1 LGLVAGCGRLP
12 GPAQHS
18 AVRVARI
25 GYLGQQSNV
34 LPTFD
39 AFRQGLHDL
48 GYVEGETILIERRG
62 SRQPDFGDLDALA
75 AELLDLPVDV
85 LLAATT
91 PAALAARRATSS
103 VPIVFTAVSDP
114 VGSGLAASLAR
125 PGGNATGVSDF
136 GSTLSG
142 KRLEL
147 LRDALPGV
155 VRVGVVLTSRNP
167 SDALAW
173 RETQA
178 AAPSLGMQV
187 IPLEWR
193 PDETIASVFEAAV
206 RERVEGLIV
215 LGSPVIG
222 AQALAPAA
230 ELELPMLV
238 EFADVVRAGG
248 LMSYGPDQPG
258 LARRAAYY
266 VDRILKGAKPADL
279 PVQAPTKFD
288 LLINMGTARK
298 LGLIVPPTLLATADE
313 VIE

>member
-1 LGLVAGCGRLP
+1 
-12 GPAQHS
+12 
-18 AVRVARI
+18 
-25 GYLGQQSNV
+25 
-34 LPTFD
+34 
-39 AFRQGLHDL
+39 
-48 GYVEGETILIERRG
+48 
-62 SRQPDFGDLDALA
+62 
-75 AELLDLPVDV
+75 
-85 LLAATT
+85 
-91 PAALAARRATSS
+91 
-103 VPIVFTAVSDP
+103 
-114 VGSGLAASLAR
+114 
-125 PGGNATGVSDF
+125 
-136 GSTLSG
+136 
-142 KRLEL
+142 
-147 LRDALPGV
+147 
-155 VRVGVVLTSRNP
+155 VLTSRNL

-215 LGSPVIG
+215 LGSPAIG
-222 AQALAPAA
+222 AQAVAPAA

-279 PVQAPTKFD
+279 PVEQPMTFDFVVNLKTAQALGITFPHEI
-288 LLINMGTARK
+288 LLQVT
-298 LGLIVPPTLLATADE
+298 E
-313 VIE
+313 VIQ